1 MKLRV
6 TDWSLGVR
14 LGLAGAMISVVLV
27 LAAQHLFPELPPT
40 TLWAYSWLAM
50 LTLAALVV
58 GGFFAGAMVNQA
70 VLQKG
75 GTDTQWFWFSSEPK
89 GLQELRAD
97 SSKDGAGR

>member
-1 MKLRV
+1 MKLQV

-14 LGLAGAMISVVLV
+14 LGLAGAIISVVLV
-27 LAAQHLFPELPPT
+27 VAAQHLFPELPPT

-58 GGFFAGAMVNQA
+58 GGFFAAAMVNQA
-70 VLQKG
+70 VLHKG

-89 GLQELRAD
+89 GLRELRGDKPDRGSAQ
-97 SSKDGAGR
+97 